1 MWWHISEYGSEA
13 RGCTVVFVYFEEEVN
28 RRFEVENIQGITLK
42 YRLNGN
48 VVCINELPRNEFC
61 FETFFFEILY
71 VVDWIIFGN
80 SMKELQIMLNKI
92 IEVVEVFLQR

>member
-1 MWWHISEYGSEA
+1 M
-13 RGCTVVFVYFEEEVN
+13 FVYFEEEVN

-71 VVDWIIFGN
+71 VVD
-80 SMKELQIMLNKI
+80 
-92 IEVVEVFLQR
+92 